1 MGLAALWIAQATFS
15 VLLAAAGVAGLASD
29 PRSRR
34 AQAVAALA
42 ILPSLTLHGVLAW
55 QAAVLRVEHGVLH
68 APWRFAVSLF
78 TLHLVASV
86 GLFVWARAGG
96 SFLGWSRGRLAFG
109 AFIAAA
115 FSVTTLRMLDL
126 EARLSLAGLR
136 SEAGRIAFE
145 LVPAAPDAASDAAP
159 IHERAGAELFEGEAA
174 LDLTDV
180 AAMLSGEVPLDAE
193 NIEVQKALARSRP
206 WLDGVRAASRLPYCR
221 GIPSNPDEV
230 VTVPRVARWFGLNR
244 LLCLDARTRAAQ
256 GDVAGAIDDCEAA
269 ERMSVQL
276 ARMPALISLLA
287 GSAMRT
293 ETLPTLLHV
302 ASLEGLRD
310 EDLVRLDA
318 CLEASLAARCPG
330 AIRMDEAYV
339 LAMLGSAIAEG
350 RTSTVGIP
358 DGLPSWLTPPLYG
371 PFLLREDLDGYRKV
385 MQAARAESE
394 LSFEELAARL
404 AEDGDAVVAEARSH
418 GVLAA
423 FAAPNVRRV
432 VLTVHQND
440 ARVRLARLA
449 LRAERERRTAGSYP
463 TQVGEW
469 SAGPDN
475 VRVEGDG
482 RSIRILRDDPSDAKK
497 PLEVRLPAP

>member
-15 VLLAAAGVAGLASD
+15 VLLAAAGVAGLASN

-42 ILPSLTLHGVLAW
+42 ILPLLTLHGVLAW

-78 TLHLVASV
+78 TLHLVASI
-86 GLFVWARAGG
+86 GLFFWARTGG
-96 SFLGWSRGRLAFG
+96 ALFGWSRGRLAFG

-145 LVPAAPDAASDAAP
+145 LVPAAPDAALDAAP
-159 IHERAGAELFEGEAA
+159 IYERAGAELFEGEHA

-180 AAMLSGEVPLDAE
+180 AAMLSGEVAFDAE
-193 NIEVQKALARSRP
+193 NFEVQKALERGRP
-206 WLDGVRAASRLPYCR
+206 RLDEVRVASRLPYCR
-221 GIPSNPDEV
+221 GIPKDPDEV
-230 VTVPRVARWFGLNR
+230 VTVPRVAPWFGLNR
-244 LLCLDARTRAAQ
+244 LLCLDARMRAAQ

-287 GSAMRT
+287 GSAVRT

-302 ASLEGLRD
+302 ASLEGIRD

-318 CLEASLAARCPG
+318 CLEASLAALCPG

-350 RTSTVGIP
+350 RTSSIGLP

-394 LSFEELAARL
+394 LSFEELARL
-404 AEDGDAVVAEARSH
+404 SEDGDTAAAEARSH
-418 GVLAA
+418 GVLASY
-423 FAAPNVRRV
+423 AAPNVRRV
-432 VLTVHQND
+432 VLQVQQND

-463 TQVGEW
+463 TQTGAW
-469 SAGPDN
+469 SVGPDE

-482 RSIRILRDDPSDAKK
+482 RSLRILRENPSDAKK